1 MQVKYIDIVVVGS
14 GGSCGD
20 GKMEKEIAKCDE
32 CGSEYYAGSSLMKS
46 ICPECAHALYGYTN
60 CAHVFENGRCILC
73 YWDGRKSKFT
83 EKLSKA
89 EEPDSHQTPV
99 SEAYALMQDGKFKEA
114 LKIFNDPVKTD
125 QNTASANLL
134 RLLCCYQVKNT
145 EELLGK
151 AASSIAAFKVF
162 TRRAELDSLTRIQNG
177 ENNIAENMMEYCLLK
192 LMLSGNTLSY
202 IAKELYS
209 PKNTNHP
216 KQESAFAK
224 MDKEDVHNF
233 KRSKALYNSIN
244 PYEFDPLEELDDIK
258 VKFKSTLDNPDH
270 EVSDV
275 VSAGANLL
283 LDMLTFLG
291 RSDAYYSGNDS
302 ISDYPRSDRDHL
314 LLREH
319 DYGVNK
325 LRKDTESK
333 PGIYTDEDPVQ
344 YMSTIRN
351 EGISETEEGK
361 LARQLELI
369 ELINEEE
376 KSILAQII

>member
-1 MQVKYIDIVVVGS
+1 
-14 GGSCGD
+14 
-20 GKMEKEIAKCDE
+20 
-32 CGSEYYAGSSLMKS
+32 
-46 ICPECAHALYGYTN
+46 
-60 CAHVFENGRCILC
+60 
-73 YWDGRKSKFT
+73 
-83 EKLSKA
+83 
-89 EEPDSHQTPV
+89 
-99 SEAYALMQDGKFKEA
+99 
-114 LKIFNDPVKTD
+114 
-125 QNTASANLL
+125 
-134 RLLCCYQVKNT
+134 
-145 EELLGK
+145 
-151 AASSIAAFKVF
+151 
-162 TRRAELDSLTRIQNG
+162 
-177 ENNIAENMMEYCLLK
+177 
-192 LMLSGNTLSY
+192 
-202 IAKELYS
+202 
-209 PKNTNHP
+209 
-216 KQESAFAK
+216 

-275 VSAGANLL
+275 VSAGANLV

-291 RSDAYYSGNDS
+291 RSDAYSGNDS

-376 KSILAQII
+376 KSILAQIL